1 MKYCRFELNGSAQY
15 GLVESVA
22 GRDEITRLL
31 LQPPQDSDGDV
42 EGLPSRRVDRTPLA
56 QASLLPP
63 VQPSKIV
70 CVGRNYREHAVE
82 LGNEVPQEPLLF
94 FKPPSSLLP
103 PGGTILRPAVSART
117 DYEGELGVVIAR
129 RCRKLAATED
139 VRPYILGY
147 TCVDDFSA
155 RDLQNKD
162 GQWSRAKGFDT
173 FCPVGPVVTDEI
185 DPWAGVGVEARVNG
199 AVRQQW
205 TRAKGFDTFCPV
217 GPLVAD
223 GLDPWAG
230 VQVETRVNGEV
241 RQSGNTQDFIFPL
254 DVVIRYISQIM
265 TLEPGD
271 LIATGTPKGVGPVVA
286 GDVIEVSIEGIGQLR
301 NPVANEP

>member
-1 MKYCRFELNGSAQY
+1 MKYCRFHLNRSTHW
-15 GLVESVA
+15 GLVETAADSNEEV
-22 GRDEITRLL
+22 ITRLL
-31 LQPPQDSDGDV
+31 LRPPHHSDGDV
-42 EGLPSRRVDRTPLA
+42 EGLPSRHMDRIPLA

-63 VQPSKIV
+63 VQPTKIV
-70 CVGRNYREHAVE
+70 CVGRNYREHAAE

-94 FKPPSSLLP
+94 FKPPSSLLA
-103 PGGTILRPAVSART
+103 PGGTILRPKVSERT

-129 RCRKLAATED
+129 RCHQLADDED
-139 VRPYILGY
+139 VSPYILGY
-147 TCVDDFSA
+147 TCVNDFTA

-162 GQWSRAKGFDT
+162 G
-173 FCPVGPVVTDEI
+173 
-185 DPWAGVGVEARVNG
+185 
-199 AVRQQW
+199 QW

-217 GPLVAD
+217 GPVVAD
-223 GLDPWAG
+223 GLDPWVG

-241 RQSGNTQDFIFPL
+241 RQSGNTRDFIFPL

-286 GDVIEVSIEGIGQLR
+286 GDVIEVSIEGVGQLR
-301 NPVANEP
+301 NPVADQP

>member
-1 MKYCRFELNGSAQY
+1 MKYCRFHLNGSAHY

-22 GRDEITRLL
+22 GNNNDEEITRLL
-31 LQPPQDSDGDV
+31 LHAPEESDGDV
-42 EGLPSRRVDRTPLA
+42 EGLPSRRIDRIPLR

-70 CVGRNYREHAVE
+70 CVGRNYREHAAE
-82 LGNEVPQEPLLF
+82 LGHDVPQEPLLF
-94 FKPPSSLLP
+94 FKPPSSLLS
-103 PGGTILRPAVSART
+103 PGGTILRPKVSART

-129 RCRKLAATED
+129 RCHQLNDSED

-147 TCVDDFSA
+147 TCVNDFTA

-162 GQWSRAKGFDT
+162 GQWTRAKGFNT
-173 FCPVGPVVTDEI
+173 FCPVGPVV
-185 DPWAGVGVEARVNG
+185 
-199 AVRQQW
+199 
-205 TRAKGFDTFCPV
+205 
-217 GPLVAD
+217 AD
-223 GLDPWAG
+223 GINVDPWAG
-230 VQVETRVNGEV
+230 VQIETRVNGEV
-241 RQSGNTQDFIFPL
+241 RQSGNTKDFIFPL

-271 LIATGTPKGVGPVVA
+271 LISTGTPKGVGPVVA

-301 NPVANEP
+301 NPVADQVA